1 MTQTFIHRFERAVTA
16 ICPDIQARIAMPR
29 RAEIDD
35 RALWWELSCCILS
48 SQVPYPVAT
57 AAADAIEKAELLLPQ
72 ELEPHELATALE
84 DVLTHHVVV
93 GGRSIRYRFPGS
105 RAKQLAAAH
114 LAVHRRDAS
123 LSTLLATF
131 ADASEARRWLV
142 NNVPGAGPKQS
153 SMFLRN
159 VGLTYSLA
167 ILDRHVLKY
176 MSALGISDHT
186 LPFVSGMSTYLRLEQ
201 TLREHATRIGY
212 EVGLLD
218 WAIWIVMRADKQPN
232 MELDFA

>member
-1 MTQTFIHRFERAVTA
+1 MTHASVHRFERAVTA
-16 ICPDIQARIAMPR
+16 ICPEIQSRIATPR
-29 RAEIDD
+29 PDRIND

-57 AAADAIEKAELLLPQ
+57 AAADAIERSELLLSQ
-72 ELEPHELATALE
+72 DRATNELAAALE
-84 DVLTHHVVV
+84 EVLAHRVVV
-93 GGRSIRYRFPGS
+93 GSRSVGYRFPGS
-105 RAKQLAAAH
+105 RAKQLAAAYS
-114 LAVHRRDAS
+114 AVHQRDAT
-123 LSTLLATF
+123 LSTLLARF
-131 ADASEARRWLV
+131 ADAWEARRWLV
-142 NNVPGAGPKQS
+142 DNVPGAGPKQA

-176 MSALGISDHT
+176 MSALGLSDHAQ
-186 LPFVSGMSTYLRLEQ
+186 PFVSGLPTYLRLEQ

-218 WAIWIVMRADKQPN
+218 WAIWIVMRADKEPN

>member
-16 ICPDIQARIAMPR
+16 ICPDIQARIATPR
-29 RAEIDD
+29 RDEIDE

-57 AAADAIEKAELLLPQ
+57 AAANAIEQAELLLAQ
-72 ELEPHELATALE
+72 ELDPDELATALE
-84 DVLTHHVVV
+84 DVLTHRVVV
-93 GGRSIRYRFPGS
+93 GGRSVRYRFPGS

-114 LAVHRRDAS
+114 LAVHRRDSS
-123 LSTLLATF
+123 LSALLGTF
-131 ADASEARRWLV
+131 ADASQARRWLV
-142 NNVPGAGPKQS
+142 DNIPGAGPKQA

-159 VGLTYSLA
+159 VGQTYSLA
-167 ILDRHVLKY
+167 IIDRHVLKY
-176 MSALGISDHT
+176 MSALGISNHAQ
-186 LPFVSGMSTYLRLEQ
+186 PFVSGMSTYLRLEQ
-201 TLREHATRIGY
+201 TLREHAMRIGY

-218 WAIWIVMRADKQPN
+218 WAIWIVMRADKEPN